1 MTTQITKTIDH
12 SLYPRNALADA
23 RQAYRDYCSL
33 KIAPL
38 SNDRAE
44 VTITVNDKFDS
55 DGRQVILDF
64 LNYLLDRSA
73 QIKFEQ
79 ETE

>member
-1 MTTQITKTIDH
+1 VSTHVTKTIDH

-23 RQAYRDYCSL
+23 RQAFRDYCSL
-33 KIAPL
+33 QIAPL

-44 VTITVNDKFDS
+44 VTITINDTYDS
-55 DGRQVILDF
+55 DGRQVVLDF

-73 QIKFEQ
+73 QIVFEQ